1 MMGNKAVWCLVALSA
16 ALATAG
22 MAETPADKARAPRV
36 VRAWEDTVKIDGH
49 DVYRRVEI
57 VFDYQRGEA
66 FQRTWDASGQL
77 VGEHRAPTPR
87 PSDEEL
93 AEALAIV
100 NGDLELAPR
109 IRADQLRLEGGFT
122 LREGAGKPCG
132 QGSRC
137 LQIFASKPQGEAPS
151 FRAVVDLVSG
161 QVIYRDLHRWE
172 VEEPTP

>member
-1 MMGNKAVWCLVALSA
+1 MREMRRNLCLVALSA

-22 MAETPADKARAPRV
+22 MAEPPKTRV
-36 VRAWEDTVKIDGH
+36 LRTWEDSVKVEGH

-57 VFDYQRGEA
+57 IFDYTRGEA
-66 FQRTWDASGQL
+66 FQRTYDSSGQL
-77 VGEHRAPTPR
+77 LDERPAPTPR
-87 PSDEEL
+87 PSQEEL

-100 NGDLELAPR
+100 QGDVELAAR
-109 IRADQLRLEGGFT
+109 IRTDQLRLEGGFT
-122 LREGAGKPCG
+122 LREEAGKRCA

>member
-1 MMGNKAVWCLVALSA
+1 MRKMQRHLCLVALSA

-22 MAETPADKARAPRV
+22 MAEPPRV
-36 VRAWEDTVKIDGH
+36 RVLRTWDDSVKLEGH

-57 VFDYQRGEA
+57 VFDYARGEA
-66 FQRTWDASGQL
+66 FQRTYDAGGQL
-77 VGEHRAPTPR
+77 LDEHQAPTPR
-87 PSDEEL
+87 PSQEEL

-109 IRADQLRLEGGFT
+109 IRTDQLRLEGGFT
-122 LREGAGKPCG
+122 LREPAGKPCA

-137 LQIFASKPQGEAPS
+137 LQIFATKPQGEAPS